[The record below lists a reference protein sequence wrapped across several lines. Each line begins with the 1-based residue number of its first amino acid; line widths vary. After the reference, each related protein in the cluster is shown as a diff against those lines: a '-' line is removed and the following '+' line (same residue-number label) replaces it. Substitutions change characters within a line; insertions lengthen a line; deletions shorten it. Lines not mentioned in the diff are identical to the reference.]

1 MGVYVKAELHDRTYR
16 DYPGYKPQDLPMDRT
31 YTLPFNAVNGYA
43 VSTKG
48 AAYVHFV
55 EIMTSLAG
63 QVYSVSPTDDPA
75 TTDPSSAARVPISSL
90 FVHLKDN
97 AVNSSC
103 ADDPGAGCETARRN
117 REWLLAYGEVK
128 KTCIRKTVYEADMP
142 IDITRLHEHISR
154 QHDPVVGA
162 PQETKATHGV
172 AGPNRKRKDSLNAE
186 TNRLH
191 KKICL
196 DVDRLSP
203 APAAQI
209 EMKRGRL
216 TRQEAQIGS
225 CATELMS
232 HNIRCYGTGIM
243 IEDFMVKLWY
253 ADRHGVVVSRPFD
266 MFVECDKPLLAVAT
280 IAGASV
286 AKMGVCPFL
295 RFPSNRS
302 RLAKKPQYLRHIVDM
317 KCWISRTIEEIRLPR
332 AFMALHNFGYE
343 RREFQMIVM
352 KKYEK
357 LEQVESV
364 DEFTRVFCDVVRA
377 HHWVWETSS
386 ILHRDISS
394 NNIMFYRDDGRVA
407 GVLYPEK
414 HEFGHLP
421 EWEDSTMFTIGFNK
435 REFLYVDGVRAQISS
450 RVHPVYRPLW
460 NSWVNP
466 LAAMVGRYAHD
477 RDGVQLLRTSLLRT
491 GRGEHSVTELEEVR
505 EDIETPTAR
514 MLRRFTY
521 PKLMSVLGEPLDID
535 S

>member
-1 MGVYVKAELHDRTYR
+1 MANDAMG
-16 DYPGYKPQDLPMDRT
+16 GYKPQDLPMDRT

-154 QHDPVVGA
+154 QHDPAVGA

-191 KKICL
+191 KK
-196 DVDRLSP
+196 
-203 APAAQI
+203 I

-295 RFPSNRS
+295 RFPSNRFDNYEGVKLVFQPGPITERLPEVEFTIDTSRPVETDFGIVGRGTTIIPLKATTDTGSEDLVAASGGS
-302 RLAKKPQYLRHIVDM
+302 RLHPCGQVSPGEEATIPASHCRHEVLDI
-317 KCWISRTIEEIRLPR
+317 R

-357 LEQVESV
+357 LEQVE
-364 DEFTRVFCDVVRA
+364 T

-394 NNIMFYRDDGRVA
+394 NNIMFYRDGGRVA
-407 GVLYPEK
+407 GVLC
-414 HEFGHLP
+414 
-421 EWEDSTMFTIGFNK
+421 D
-435 REFLYVDGVRAQISS
+435 
-450 RVHPVYRPLW
+450 
-460 NSWVNP
+460 
-466 LAAMVGRYAHD
+466 
-477 RDGVQLLRTSLLRT
+477 
-491 GRGEHSVTELEEVR
+491 
-505 EDIETPTAR
+505 
-514 MLRRFTY
+514 
-521 PKLMSVLGEPLDID
+521 
-535 S
+535 